1 MIFSDERNIWFSEQE
16 DLAGRLA
23 NKSEDDIFEILEEYK
38 SILVKKGKTRY
49 TGMQRLIQILT
60 IPLMPVLVILMFVK
74 WVCTGDKYLD
84 SWLRRLGLTSERTN
98 KYFM

>member
-1 MIFSDERNIWFSEQE
+1 MIFSDERSMWNSEQE

-38 SILVKKGKTRY
+38 SILVKKGKTRC
-49 TGMQRLIQILT
+49 TAAQRLIQILT
-60 IPLMPVLVILMFVK
+60 VPLFPFLFLLMFIK
-74 WVCTGDKYLD
+74 WICTGEKHLD
-84 SWLRRLGLTSERTN
+84 SWFCKIGLTSERTN